1 MVAYGLVMVMSEL
14 PDPGS
19 FGAAFVEFMRVM
31 SLAAQER
38 ESEVA
43 VRLREHLGTDPKGL
57 PTTGAEFPLA
67 EHPNL
72 QLALDAVLG
81 DAELV
86 GFTTQLR
93 GFGSIGLAEILA
105 GLGMAGP
112 ISFGPVRY
120 VDVEVGDGRVVQ
132 CVESALLLAVHQEAP
147 LALVLSRGGDQPM
160 RPSSL
165 RLEGVSPAPGAVS
178 GLLRELRAA
187 MRAHNVFRGRII
199 SLHHIDLVAA
209 ERTMEFGSRGV
220 LFELLNQMEGLA
232 EDEDLL
238 FVLTTNRP
246 DLIEPALAARPGRV
260 DLALEIPL
268 PDADGRRRLLGLY
281 GAGIEIDAGS
291 VDQLVERS
299 DGVSGA
305 FIKELVRQA
314 WLRAAL
320 EDREPPT
327 AQDLRRVLD
336 DLLEERSTLTRRLLG
351 QGGDDTDGHP
361 FPAMRHALHAAGLP
375 IPTAAETP

>member
-1 MVAYGLVMVMSEL
+1 LVAYGLVMVMSEL

-31 SLAAQER
+31 SLVAEER

-86 GFTTQLR
+86 GFTTRLM
-93 GFGSIGLAEILA
+93 GFGSIGLAEIVA

-132 CVESALLLAVHQEAP
+132 CVESALLLAVHEEAP
-147 LALVLSRGGDQPM
+147 LALVLSRGGDNPM
-160 RPSSL
+160 RPSLL

-187 MRAHNVFRGRII
+187 MREHNVFRGRII
-199 SLHHIDLVAA
+199 SLH
-209 ERTMEFGSRGV
+209 
-220 LFELLNQMEGLA
+220 Q
-232 EDEDLL
+232 DEH
-238 FVLTTNRP
+238 
-246 DLIEPALAARPGRV
+246 G
-260 DLALEIPL
+260 
-268 PDADGRRRLLGLY
+268 
-281 GAGIEIDAGS
+281 GS
-291 VDQLVERS
+291 VGVQFHTVPTVTRTDVILPEGTLERLERHTLGITQS
-299 DGVSGA
+299 A
-305 FIKELVRQA
+305 RR
-314 WLRAAL
+314 LRAA
-320 EDREPPT
+320 
-327 AQDLRRVLD
+327 
-336 DLLEERSTLTRRLLG
+336 G
-351 QGGDDTDGHP
+351 
-361 FPAMRHALHAAGLP
+361 AAGTQWP
-375 IPTAAETP
+375 CF

>member
-31 SLAAQER
+31 SLVAEER

-86 GFTTQLR
+86 GFTTR
-93 GFGSIGLAEILA
+93 HMGFGSIGLAEIVA
-105 GLGMAGP
+105 GQGMAGP
-112 ISFGPVRY
+112 ISLGPVRY

-132 CVESALLLAVHQEAP
+132 CVESALLLAVHEEAP
-147 LALVLSRGGDQPM
+147 LALVLSRGGDNPM
-160 RPSSL
+160 RPSLL

-187 MRAHNVFRGRII
+187 MREHNVFRGRII
-199 SLHHIDLVAA
+199 SLH
-209 ERTMEFGSRGV
+209 
-220 LFELLNQMEGLA
+220 Q
-232 EDEDLL
+232 DEH
-238 FVLTTNRP
+238 
-246 DLIEPALAARPGRV
+246 G
-260 DLALEIPL
+260 
-268 PDADGRRRLLGLY
+268 
-281 GAGIEIDAGS
+281 GS
-291 VDQLVERS
+291 VGVQFHTVPTVTRTDVILPEGTLERLERHTLGITQS
-299 DGVSGA
+299 A
-305 FIKELVRQA
+305 RR
-314 WLRAAL
+314 LRAAAGTSGVGCCCTGRL
-320 EDREPPT
+320 GR
-327 AQDLRRVLD
+327 ARRSRRCTCSTRWPA
-336 DLLEERSTLTRRLLG
+336 ERPSC
-351 QGGDDTDGHP
+351 
-361 FPAMRHALHAAGLP
+361 
-375 IPTAAETP
+375 